1 MFLWINGE
9 RLNVSFCK
17 SGMRQGCLISSLYI
31 LEVLASATKL
41 LEEHIGEI
49 FIILSL
55 DTEITY
61 FKRKTNTLDFNK
73 IKLFLVKL
81 PLGKNKRQGIN
92 WRKPNVVPI
101 SKNGLYPEY
110 IENFYN
116 SLVRRKTTHF

>member
-1 MFLWINGE
+1 M
-9 RLNVSFCK
+9 SH
-17 SGMRQGCLISSLYI
+17 LITLYPGGSSQRHKTSRRTHRRNLYNF
-31 LEVLASATKL
+31 VLRHRNYL
-41 LEEHIGEI
+41 
-49 FIILSL
+49 
-55 DTEITY
+55 
-61 FKRKTNTLDFNK
+61 KRKTNTLDFNK